1 MDSSRFSDASPGN
14 LVRISSPDPDWA
26 FVPDPLPPRWE
37 FPVRL
42 WPLLSEAKAA
52 LQRLDGIGSYLP
64 NPELLL
70 MPLQQ
75 REALRSSSLEG
86 TYASPHE
93 LLMFELRP
101 RSPKSTSDQA
111 NAWREVANY
120 RNALRRGF
128 NQLRQDHPLSLR
140 LICQLHAWLLEGV
153 RGRSRSAGS
162 FRRNHVH
169 VGSDRRYVPPPA
181 PATKEC
187 LHLLEQQLHA
197 TDDKFDPLVRCY
209 FVHYQFEAIHPFLD
223 GNGRVGRLLLS
234 LMTFRWCRL
243 SMPWL
248 YMSAFFERYKDEY
261 IDGLFNVSARGD
273 WEGWI
278 EFCLRGTLS
287 QAQDSMR
294 RADQLIRLKD
304 QMHKRLDGGSARL
317 HQIIDSLFISPVVTI
332 PQLRRLCG
340 VVYPTAKAD
349 VERLVNVGI
358 LTVIPDVR
366 PKTFSAPEILKIAYG
381 ESQES

>member
-1 MDSSRFSDASPGN
+1 MDSSRFSDASPGK

-26 FVPDPLPPRWE
+26 FVPDSLPPRWE
-37 FPVRL
+37 YSVRL

-64 NPELLL
+64 NPDLLL

-86 TYASPHE
+86 IYATPEE
-93 LLMFELRP
+93 LLMFELHP
-101 RSPKSTSDQA
+101 RSPTSTSDQA

-120 RNALRRGF
+120 GEALRQGYSK
-128 NQLRQDHPLSLR
+128 LREGHPLSLR

-153 RGRSRSAGS
+153 RGSSRSAGS
-162 FRRNHVH
+162 FRKNQVH
-169 VGSDRRYVPPPA
+169 LGSDRRYVPAPA
-181 PATKEC
+181 PALNEC
-187 LHLLEQQLHA
+187 LHTLEQYIHV
-197 TDDKFDPLVRCY
+197 TDDRFDPLVRCY
-209 FVHYQFEAIHPFLD
+209 LIHYQFEAIHPFLD

-234 LMTFRWCRL
+234 LMTYSWCRL

-261 IDGLFNVSARGD
+261 IDRLFDVSATGN
-273 WEGWI
+273 WESWI

-287 QAQDSMR
+287 QARDSMR

-304 QMHKRLDGGSARL
+304 QMHERLSEGSARL
-317 HQIIDSLFISPVVTI
+317 HRVIDRLFVSPAVTI

-340 VVYPTAKAD
+340 VAYQTAKAD
-349 VERLVNVGI
+349 VQRLVDVGI
-358 LTVIPDVR
+358 LTAFPNVR
-366 PKTFSAPEILKIAYG
+366 PKTFTAPEILKIAYG